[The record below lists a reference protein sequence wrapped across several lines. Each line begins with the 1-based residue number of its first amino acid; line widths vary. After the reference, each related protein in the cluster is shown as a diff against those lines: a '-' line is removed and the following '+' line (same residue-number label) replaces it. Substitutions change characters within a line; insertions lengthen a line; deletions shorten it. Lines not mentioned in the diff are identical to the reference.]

1 MNGIKDAIKE
11 AIYNSFVGSSGFSF
25 SDVMIIIGISCLMGI
40 YVYLIYRNFS
50 RPEFYSKDLNITMAG
65 MVIVTS
71 AIMVAMQSNL
81 IVSLGMV
88 GALSIVRFRTAI
100 KSPVDLLYLFWAIS
114 EGIIC
119 GVGLYMLGVVL
130 SIIMT
135 VLLFVLNRIPNS
147 KTNQLLIIKINELS
161 IQNIVDE
168 LVKKNSKYSKV
179 VSTIVKNGEC
189 EIIYEIE
196 PLQSSKLTSE
206 LSSIDSVITFSV
218 VDNNGERRI

>member
-1 MNGIKDAIKE
+1 MSDLKDM
-11 AIYNSFVGSSGFSF
+11 IYSGFVGSSGFSF
-25 SDVMIIIGISCLMGI
+25 WNVMLIIGISCLMGL

-71 AIMVAMQSNL
+71 AIMIAMQSNL

-119 GVGLYMLGVVL
+119 GVGLYMLGAVL

-135 VLLFVLNRIPNS
+135 ILLFVLNRIPNT
-147 KTNQLLIIKINELS
+147 KTSSLLIIKTSDSNCLDS
-161 IQNIVDE
+161 VDII
-168 LVKKNSKYSKV
+168 LNNNCKRFKK
-179 VSTIVKNGEC
+179 VSTIVKDGEC
-189 EIIYEIE
+189 EIIFEIE
-196 PLQSSKLTSE
+196 LSLGSKLTNE
-206 LSSIDSVITFSV
+206 LSKIGEIKTFSI
-218 VDNNGERRI
+218 VDNNGNRRI

>member
-1 MNGIKDAIKE
+1 MSDIKDV
-11 AIYNSFVGSSGFSF
+11 IYEGFVGTSGFSF
-25 SDVMIIIGISCLMGI
+25 GDVLLIIGISCLMGL

-50 RPEFYSKDLNITMAG
+50 RPEFYSRDLNITMAG

-119 GVGLYMLGVVL
+119 GVGLYMLGATL
-130 SIIMT
+130 SVIMT
-135 VLLFVLNRIPNS
+135 LLLYTLNLIPNN
-147 KTNQLLIIKINELS
+147 KTNSLLVVKINDLS
-161 IQNIVDE
+161 IQNSMNDSI
-168 LVKKNSKYSKV
+168 KKNSKHSKV
-179 VSTIVKNGEC
+179 VSTVVKNGEC
-189 EIIYEIE
+189 ELIYEIE
-196 PLQSSKLTSE
+196 TINNGDIVNS
-206 LSSIDSVITFSV
+206 LSSLDGVKTFSI
-218 VDNNGERRI
+218 VDNNGDRRI

>member
-1 MNGIKDAIKE
+1 MSDIKD
-11 AIYNSFVGSSGFSF
+11 AIYNSFVGASGFSF
-25 SDVMIIIGISCLMGI
+25 NDVLLIIGISCLMGI

-119 GVGLYMLGVVL
+119 GVGLYMLGAVL

-135 VLLFVLNRIPNS
+135 VLLFVLNRIPSS
-147 KTNQLLIIKINELS
+147 KTNQLLIVKIRDLSLQNSINELA
-161 IQNIVDE
+161 
-168 LVKKNSKYSKV
+168 KKNSKHCKI

-189 EIIYEIE
+189 ELIYEIE
-196 PLQSSKLTSE
+196 VSNINE
-206 LSSIDSVITFSV
+206 LSNKLSSLDNVKTFSI
-218 VDNNGERRI
+218 VDNNGDRRI

>member
-1 MNGIKDAIKE
+1 MSDIKD
-11 AIYNSFVGSSGFSF
+11 AIYNSFVGASGFSF
-25 SDVMIIIGISCLMGI
+25 NDVLLIIGISCLMGI

-100 KSPVDLLYLFWAIS
+100 KSPADLLYLFWAIS

-119 GVGLYMLGVVL
+119 GVGLYMLGAVL

-135 VLLFVLNRIPNS
+135 ILLFVLNRIPSS
-147 KTNQLLIIKINELS
+147 KTNQLLIVKISDLS
-161 IQNIVDE
+161 VQNSIDE
-168 LVKKNSKYSKV
+168 LAKKNSKHCKI

-189 EIIYEIE
+189 ELIYEIE
-196 PLQSSKLTSE
+196 VSNINE
-206 LSSIDSVITFSV
+206 LSNKLSSLDNVKTFSI
-218 VDNNGERRI
+218 VDNNGDRRI

>member
-1 MNGIKDAIKE
+1 MSAIFLLVLLLRQF
-11 AIYNSFVGSSGFSF
+11 NSFQHS
-25 SDVMIIIGISCLMGI
+25 
-40 YVYLIYRNFS
+40 
-50 RPEFYSKDLNITMAG
+50 E
-65 MVIVTS
+65 
-71 AIMVAMQSNL
+71 
-81 IVSLGMV
+81 VSLGMV

-189 EIIYEIE
+189 EVIYEIE
-196 PLQSSKLTSE
+196 PLQPSKLTSE

>member
-1 MNGIKDAIKE
+1 MSDIKD
-11 AIYNSFVGSSGFSF
+11 AIYNSFVGASGFLF
-25 SDVMIIIGISCLMGI
+25 NDVLLIIGISCLMGI

-50 RPEFYSKDLNITMAG
+50 KPEFYSKDLNITMAG

-119 GVGLYMLGVVL
+119 GVGLYMLGAVL

-135 VLLFVLNRIPNS
+135 ILLFVLNRIPSS
-147 KTNQLLIIKINELS
+147 KTNQLLIVKISNLSVQNSINELA
-161 IQNIVDE
+161 
-168 LVKKNSKYSKV
+168 KKNSKYCKV
-179 VSTIVKNGEC
+179 VSTIVKNSEC
-189 EIIYEIE
+189 ELIYEIE
-196 PLQSSKLTSE
+196 VSNINE
-206 LSSIDSVITFSV
+206 LSNKLSSLDNVKTFSI
-218 VDNNGERRI
+218 VDNNGDRRI